1 MKNVI
6 LLLILLGVTTSA
18 FSDHR
23 NKKSKQHTYDRDQ
36 HHEQS
41 KRKRGNHR
49 DRHEPRHYWQQRY
62 RRNRSFYSTP
72 QFGIY
77 LDYSRQFDKR
87 EHYPSTRDSQQV
99 IRINKK
105 VTSIFVHNNEQ
116 STTINRAYAT
126 LGNGQTVRLSAL
138 EGKIRHGRE
147 RVLDFRSTSYVKTL
161 TLHVARHG
169 HINVGYESIP
179 RW

>member
-18 FSDHR
+18 FGEHR
-23 NKKSKQHTYDRDQ
+23 NKKTKQHNYDRHQ

-49 DRHEPRHYWQQRY
+49 DHHKSRHYWQQRY
-62 RRNRSFYSTP
+62 RRDRSFYSTP
-72 QFGIY
+72 HFGIY
-77 LDYSRQFDKR
+77 FDFARQFDKR
-87 EHYPSTRDSQQV
+87 ERYPTTRDSEQV
-99 IRINKK
+99 IRINKE

-126 LGNGQTVRLSAL
+126 LGNGRIVRLSAL

-147 RVLDFRSTSYVKTL
+147 RVLDFRHTSYVKTL
-161 TLHVARHG
+161 TLHVAGHG
-169 HINVGYESIP
+169 HINVSYESTP
-179 RW
+179 RR

>member
-1 MKNVI
+1 MKNLI
-6 LLLILLGVTTSA
+6 LLLILLGITASA
-18 FSDHR
+18 FSDQR
-23 NKKSKQHTYDRDQ
+23 NKKSKQYTYDRNQ

-49 DRHEPRHYWQQRY
+49 DRHKPRHYWQQRY
-62 RRNRSFYSTP
+62 RGNRSFYSTP
-72 QFGIY
+72 HFGIY
-77 LDYSRQFDKR
+77 LDYSRQIDKR
-87 EHYPSTRDSQQV
+87 ERYSRTRDSEQI
-99 IRINKK
+99 IRINKE

-126 LGNGQTVRLSAL
+126 LGNGQTVRLSEL

-147 RVLDFRSTSYVKTL
+147 RVLDFRHTSYVKKL

-179 RW
+179 RR